1 MTAAAPVVIVDPY
14 APARGFPAAFRAAGH
29 PVVRVQSTPEV
40 PLVYRGSLDLSEYQ
54 DNLVFTG
61 DLEAFTRT
69 VRALRPAAVLTGS
82 EIGVEFADLLSEALG
97 LPGNGTELSRAR
109 RDKYAMIE
117 RIKACG
123 VPGARQLLVESEEQ
137 LRAWHERIG
146 GTIVLKPLRSA
157 AGDGVSFC
165 STPDQSAAAY
175 KLLAD
180 RTTVFSE
187 SAAGVVAQEYLVG
200 TEYIVNTVS
209 CQGRHQVTDAWQ
221 TERISVNGVTDLL
234 VETYLLPAAD
244 AAVRELTPY
253 AFEVLD
259 ALGIQYGP
267 AHLEIKRTPNGPR
280 LVEIGARISGGELPY
295 YAQRAIGEG
304 QLEWTVDAYLRPDRF
319 AARAGQ
325 NYRVRRAIGW
335 AGLASPYEGRLV
347 GYRDLQKIRELPSVV
362 DVRTLVRPGEWIR
375 RTVDDMTY
383 PLTVRLEHEV
393 HDVLLRDLNT
403 IRYLDGA
410 FMYEVVTDRPPHAH
424 TSSCT
429 R

>member
-1 MTAAAPVVIVDPY
+1 MSAAAPVVIVDPY

-54 DNLVFTG
+54 DNLVHTG
-61 DLEAFTRT
+61 DFEATVRR

-82 EIGVEFADLLSEALG
+82 EIGVEFADALSEALG
-97 LPGNGTELSRAR
+97 LPGNGTALSHAR

-123 VPGARQLLVESEEQ
+123 VAGARQLLVENAEQ
-137 LRAWHERIG
+137 LRAWHEETG
-146 GTIVLKPLRSA
+146 GTVVLKPLRSA

-165 STPDQSAAAY
+165 HTPDESAAAY

-180 RTTVFSE
+180 RATVFSE
-187 SAAGVVAQEYLVG
+187 PTAGVVAQEYLVG

-209 CQGRHQVTDAWQ
+209 SRGRHHVTDAWQ

-244 AAVRELTPY
+244 TAVRELTGY

-267 AHLEIKRTPNGPR
+267 AHLEIKRTPDGPR
-280 LVEIGARISGGELPY
+280 LVEVGARISGGELPY
-295 YAQRAIGEG
+295 YAQRALGEG

-319 AARAGQ
+319 AARAGRDYQ
-325 NYRVRRAIGW
+325 ARRAIGW

-347 GYRDLQKIRELPSVV
+347 AYRDLQAIRDLPSVV
-362 DVRTLVRPGEWIR
+362 DVRILVRPGERIR

-383 PLTVRLEHEV
+383 PLTVRLEHDV

-410 FMYEVVTDRPPHAH
+410 ALYEVASEEPPRARAA
-424 TSSCT
+424 CT